1 MQRNGERTDDFR
13 TDDFGDGT
21 REVIAAQME
30 VQSVMGPGLLE
41 SVYEA
46 CLCEELRLRGLRVT
60 RQVPLPLFYK
70 GIALDIGYRLDVVVD
85 GRILVELKTVD
96 RLIPIHQAQVITY
109 LRLAG
114 LSVGLLANMNDM
126 PLRKGL
132 RRLTPSKPSAR
143 SYDEP

>member
-21 REVIAAQME
+21 REVIAALME

-109 LRLAG
+109 LRLKRFP
-114 LSVGLLANMNDM
+114 LGLLINFNEVLIKDGIHRILNV
-126 PLRKGL
+126 P
-132 RRLTPSKPSAR
+132 R
-143 SYDEP
+143 STEDVLA